1 MLSSG
6 GASQPAGRRTLSS
19 GGASQ
24 PAGSKAS
31 TVNVQVGCFNIGIS
45 QEMLSVDKHI
55 KNFKRI
61 LGKAFDEGDMH
72 LLGLCEVGGHKKG
85 LKTEGIHPQDLI
97 DGVLNE
103 KEYGAEA
110 IQAYMSVWH
119 AVGAAQPNGV
129 SLQLAESPTSVK
141 LTSPA
146 LDPQLVICDFRVT
159 AHGHDGKVGRLVQ
172 GLLHIR
178 TPTGQNAL
186 SEATKNG

>member
-1 MLSSG
+1 MV
-6 GASQPAGRRTLSS
+6 SS

-24 PAGSKAS
+24 PAGSTAS

-85 LKTEGIHPQDLI
+85 LKDALIYPEDLLV
-97 DGVLNE
+97 GVLRD
-103 KEYGAEA
+103 KEYRAQSM
-110 IQAYMSVWH
+110 QAYMSVWH
-119 AVGAAQPNGV
+119 VGGADMPGGV
-129 SLQLAESPTSVK
+129 SLELLELPTCVE
-141 LTSPA
+141 LDSPA
-146 LDPQLVICDFRVT
+146 LDPQLVIWDFRVT

-178 TPTGQNAL
+178 LPTGQK
-186 SEATKNG
+186 TTW